1 MAKVKKN
8 PFQFG
13 DPVEG
18 RYYLERPELSNYV
31 GQLLDSRI
39 HSVLIGPR
47 RFGKTSFALN
57 LLNEKEAQNRSG
69 LFVDIFNVTSHRDF
83 LHQILR
89 SFRKKTSWRARLKK
103 WIENIPR
110 LKWKLSMEI
119 DDVGQPIWG
128 LSTNVSAQTDIKE
141 AIQDVLASLA
151 SLDDQVIVVID
162 EFQKV
167 AELEDGGWLEA
178 TLRTHM
184 QQLKNT
190 VFLFTGSRQSMIYD
204 MINNASRP
212 FYRSCQ
218 PIEFPAF
225 GPEFTD
231 WVIQRFEQVGITAEK
246 SAIQYLRACVQ
257 DSPNY
262 VQMAGFHLVAQ
273 GVKKVGQEEVDDILK
288 TIVRQNAYAYQT
300 LLNTLTSI
308 QQRALRLAA
317 QSKAQVFAKDL
328 LQKFE
333 IPSGAALASAF
344 KALKDRQILD
354 EGTAKGKVVFDD
366 PLFEIWLK
374 TEFGEG

>member
-1 MAKVKKN
+1 VAKVKNN
-8 PFQFG
+8 PFKFG

-18 RYYLERPELSNYV
+18 GYYLERPELSHYI

-39 HSVLIGPR
+39 HAVLIGPR

-57 LLNEKEAQNRSG
+57 LLRERESEEKTG

-83 LHQILR
+83 LQQILR
-89 SFRKKTSWRARLKK
+89 ALRRK
-103 WIENIPR
+103 PR
-110 LKWKLSMEI
+110 LRPKLSVEPNLS
-119 DDVGQPIWG
+119 GQSAWG
-128 LSTNVSAQTDIKE
+128 LSADVIETDVKDT
-141 AIQDVLASLA
+141 IQDVLAGLA
-151 SLDDQVIVVID
+151 TLDRHVIVVID

-167 AELEDGGWLEA
+167 AELDDAGWLEA

-184 QQLKNT
+184 QHLKNT
-190 VFLFTGSRQSMIYD
+190 VFLFTGSRRSIIYD

-218 PIEFPAF
+218 SIEFPAF

-231 WVIQRFEQVGITAEK
+231 WVIQRFKQVGITAEK

-262 VQMAGFHLVAQ
+262 VQMAGFHLVAK
-273 GVKKVGQEEVDDILK
+273 GVKRVGQEEVNGILK